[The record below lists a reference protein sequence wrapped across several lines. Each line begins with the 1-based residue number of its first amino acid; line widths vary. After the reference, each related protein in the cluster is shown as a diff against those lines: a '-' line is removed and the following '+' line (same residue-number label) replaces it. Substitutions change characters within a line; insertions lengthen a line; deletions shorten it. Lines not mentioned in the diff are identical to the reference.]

1 MLSPVIKVV
10 DPQVDF
16 RPVKYSDRQ
25 EKLQISDQTLNT
37 VLKFYAAEAKKQKQ
51 EEIRKCAQNWCLI

>member
-10 DPQVDF
+10 DPQVNF
-16 RPVKYSDRQ
+16 LPSDLQ
-25 EKLQISDQTLNT
+25 EKICVDPAGI
-37 VLKFYAAEAKKQKQ
+37 VAAFYAAEAKKQKQ

>member
-16 RPVKYSDRQ
+16 RPVKYSDLDT
-25 EKLQISDQTLNT
+25 KQIADPMNV
-37 VLKFYAAEAKKQKQ
+37 VLKFYTEEAKKQKQ
-51 EEIRKCAQNWCLI
+51 EAIRKCAQNWCLI

>member
-16 RPVKYSDRQ
+16 RPVKYSD
-25 EKLQISDQTLNT
+25 LDSPQISDPMNV
-37 VLKFYAAEAKKQKQ
+37 VLKLFAEEAKRQKQ
-51 EEIRKCAQNWCLI
+51 EEIRKSAQNWCLI